1 LPLSAAQTDVWR
13 AQKLAPEN
21 AKYNVAAYQEIF
33 GAIDRKLFEA
43 ALRQA
48 IGESDTHNSRF
59 VETKDGPRQISGSR
73 TEFKIP
79 FMDLSREADARA
91 TAIAWMQ
98 AAMYEPFDLENGP
111 LFRFALIR
119 IADDRIFWF
128 MIFHH
133 IVTDLVDAGYIKK
146 TKEGRRNRYEV
157 QAHMPLP
164 EPTSRER
171 AIGDVLKLLGNSRRK
186 SSPRRSPLVERR
198 RT

>member
-1 LPLSAAQTDVWR
+1 MQSISGKFLPKTQPELLGS
-13 AQKLAPEN
+13 LA
-21 AKYNVAAYQEIF
+21 VAAWSFLTNHGRALLCIARDPDVRVRDIAANL
-33 GAIDRKLFEA
+33 AI
-43 ALRQA
+43 
-48 IGESDTHNSRF
+48 
-59 VETKDGPRQISGSR
+59 
-73 TEFKIP
+73 TE
-79 FMDLSREADARA
+79 RRA
-91 TAIAWMQ
+91 H
-98 AAMYEPFDLENGP
+98 D
-111 LFRFALIR
+111 
-119 IADDRIFWF
+119 
-128 MIFHH
+128 